1 MDNGILCFVARM
13 IIEEKIKGDEFIELP
28 CDKGELKQE
37 LKLTRGG
44 ANKVAKLLL
53 SEEVQSHTPGPD
65 HKEEKG
71 RWMGRGPYKL
81 IATC

>member
-13 IIEEKIKGDEFIELP
+13 IIEDNIDGGTFIELP
-28 CDKGELKQE
+28 CDKRELKDE

-44 ANKVAKLLL
+44 ANKVAKLL
-53 SEEVQSHTPGPD
+53 SD

-71 RWMGRGPYKL
+71 GWMERGPYKL
-81 IATC
+81 LATC